1 MKVSEMK
8 RLLRKNGCYFVRHL
22 RGHEDWY
29 SPITHRHFLIPR
41 HDSHEL
47 GTGIEKAIRKQAG
60 L

>member
-1 MKVSEMK
+1 MK
-8 RLLRKNGCYFVRHL
+8 RLLKKNGCYFVRHL

-29 SPITHRHFLIPR
+29 SPVTHRHFLIPR

-47 GTGIEKAIRKQAG
+47 GTGIENAIRKQAG